1 MNFRRKAGKT
11 VKLRVTYIPDHF
23 PLTEEIKRK
32 LMAYDTVLIPYLH
45 LRAYDTVLIPYLHF
59 DTNFYIDNILT

>member
-32 LMAYDTVLIPYLH
+32 LMAYD
-45 LRAYDTVLIPYLHF
+45 RVLIPYLHF